1 MFIAKFGAK
10 KGRIMS
16 CQYSHVN
23 WGGRLESRGVNEHWN
38 GRCLSVPLAR
48 TTWHGL
54 SLVKPSNF
62 LVGTYIFR
70 DSSRR
75 TESLHFQIA
84 SETHPRKTHRFTS
97 TIVHHPRLHLHL
109 IAMAIAIVCNWDL
122 LMIGDLV
129 RIFGIDL
136 SNSTIFFSLILL
148 LWVNSPHWLRV
159 DQWLASHRLC
169 ASNYMRILF
178 GDS

>member
-38 GRCLSVPLAR
+38 GRCLSVPPAR
-48 TTWHGL
+48 SPWHGL

-84 SETHPRKTHRFTS
+84 SETHPRKTHRFTF

-109 IAMAIAIVCNWDL
+109 IAIAIAIAFNWDL
-122 LMIGDLV
+122 LATSDLV

-136 SNSTIFFSLILL
+136 SNSTMFSFIDL
-148 LWVNSPHWLRV
+148 V
-159 DQWLASHRLC
+159 DLVIM
-169 ASNYMRILF
+169 N
-178 GDS
+178 G